1 MSPLPPPP
9 TLDQVKTR
17 ALKLPCSPTLMPK
30 LSSTLRDPKST
41 TGEIEACISL
51 DESLAA
57 ATLRLAN
64 SAVYASRSV
73 DTIAEAVL
81 RVGAREVYRLASL
94 VLLNRWETGGGGTGF
109 EPGDF
114 SRHAVCTAIAAETLA
129 DELGRVDP
137 QLTYTAGLVCD
148 IGKLALAHVCGEY
161 HDAILARCQTLRE
174 TWEEAEKAVLGY
186 HHGEVSTVLLQAW
199 SFPETLV
206 QASRHVVDPAGA
218 PSALRPLMAHLHAG
232 QSLAVAMGPGSTT
245 AGYLIAVQGDFLLE
259 HGFEPDV
266 MERALGRAAERASA
280 LLGQKLASG
289 PLLA

>member
-9 TLDQVKTR
+9 SLEQVKTR

-41 TGEIEACISL
+41 TEEMEDCISL

-64 SAVYASRSV
+64 SAVYAARSV
-73 DTIAEAVL
+73 DTISEAVL
-81 RVGAREVYRLASL
+81 RIGAREVYRLASL
-94 VLLNRWETGGGGTGF
+94 VLLNRWEAGRGGAGF

-114 SRHAVCTAIAAETLA
+114 SRHALCTAIAAETLA
-129 DELGRVDP
+129 EELGRVDP

-161 HDAILARCQTLRE
+161 YQSILERCQETQE
-174 TWEEAEKAVLGY
+174 TWEVAEKAVLGY

-199 SFPETLV
+199 AFPETLV
-206 QASRHVVDPAGA
+206 QASMHVTNPAGA
-218 PSALRPLMAHLHAG
+218 PSALQPLLAHLHAG
-232 QSLAVAMGPGSTT
+232 QYLAVSMGPGAAT
-245 AGYLIAVQGDFLLE
+245 AGYLIALQGDFLKE
-259 HGFEPDV
+259 QGFETDV
-266 MERALGRAAERASA
+266 MERAMVKAADRAST
-280 LLGQKLASG
+280 LLGQKLTTG
-289 PLLA
+289 PLVD